1 MSDSNFSWGE
11 EFDEQLWMQELGG
24 DPQEAPGEKAG
35 PAGQRQADTFKM
47 TLRKKARVPKT
58 TEDVIPGNDG
68 SPDEGASS
76 TTQHEQNVNPGQIKD
91 PPQSEPPKPK
101 RRGVKRK
108 AKSGWLYAEDRNT
121 TNIYVSGLPPDTTVD
136 EFIQFMSKFGIILRD
151 PETDEF
157 KVKLYTD
164 DQGNLSGDALCCYSK
179 RESLQRVLTHLDE
192 DHFRGHKLQAEVA
205 APQLV
210 EEYEASSKKR
220 EEDKTQPEQQKQ
232 LDLSAE
238 KKAGQ
243 PRMRHERVVILRNV
257 FQRMD
262 LEGDPMVLN
271 EIRGDLRVECAKFG
285 KIKKLTLFDKH
296 PDSMASVRFRNPEDA
311 DDCVQNLD
319 GRWFRGQKITAETWD
334 GTTDYQVEET
344 TRKREEESSKV
355 MEACPPEPEANAG
368 SGQLNLASTSKSARP
383 STRVRHFSEHP
394 ATSPMNVAGDM
405 APEGPGAEKKS
416 EKPEEETS
424 EEESKAGSIQEE
436 SEEESEES
444 SSDTES
450 SEGGFWER
458 VSDEGDKEPGNND
471 AGKEPLKKKFRKCYP
486 ENRLRNKSDQDGA
499 EKGSED
505 KNDPPKESE
514 ADLEK
519 EEEHSPANQEAADSE
534 NDEEEEDLEMEID
547 EDECVKELKKI
558 LEKELQDL
566 ENAELEDDSSDK
578 ELDEESSETEFKEVE
593 EKTEEDGD
601 DNVFDDKAG
610 EKEDEDQADA
620 KGPEDAGDQEED
632 EAGGMLSEDSEEKKD
647 EEDTAGNVLGDAE
660 LFDENPDE
668 KSFLSYPENPQE
680 EAPVS
685 IGSSFVLSSDD
696 DDI

>member
-1 MSDSNFSWGE
+1 MSDSNLSEGE
-11 EFDEQLWMQELGG
+11 AFDKLWMQELLG
-24 DPQEAPGEKAG
+24 DPQMAPGEKAG
-35 PAGQRQADTFKM
+35 SAGNRQADTPKM
-47 TLRKKARVPKT
+47 NLRKKARIPKT
-58 TEDVIPGNDG
+58 TEDVLPGNAG
-68 SPDEGASS
+68 SPGEGASS
-76 TTQHEQNVNPGQIKD
+76 TAQHEQDVNPGQIKD
-91 PPQSEPPKPK
+91 LPQSEPPKSKK
-101 RRGVKRK
+101 RALKRK
-108 AKSGWLYAEDRNT
+108 AKSGWLSDEDRST

-179 RESLQRVLTHLDE
+179 RELLERVLKHLDE
-192 DHFRGHKLQAEVA
+192 DHLRGHKLQAEVA

-210 EEYEASSKKR
+210 EEYEASTKKW
-220 EEDKTQPEQQKQ
+220 EEDKSPPVQQKQ
-232 LDLSAE
+232 LDLRAE
-238 KKAGQ
+238 KKAGAS
-243 PRMRHERVVILRNV
+243 RMRHERVVILRNV

-296 PDSMASVRFRNPEDA
+296 PDSMASVHFRHPEDA

-344 TRKREEESSKV
+344 TRKTEEESSKGK
-355 MEACPPEPEANAG
+355 ESSSTEPEANTG
-368 SGQLNLASTSKSARP
+368 SGHADLASTSKSARP
-383 STRVRHFSEHP
+383 ATRVRHFSERA
-394 ATSPMNVAGDM
+394 ATSQMNVADEM
-405 APEGPGAEKKS
+405 APEGPGAEKKA
-416 EKPEEETS
+416 EKPEDLAESEETS
-424 EEESKAGSIQEE
+424 EEDSK
-436 SEEESEES
+436 ES
-444 SSDTES
+444 SIHDESGESSLDTES

-458 VSDEGDKEPGNND
+458 VSEEGDKEPGDNG

-486 ENRLRNKSDQDGA
+486 ENRLRKMSDKDEA
-499 EKGSED
+499 EKI
-505 KNDPPKESE
+505 DPPKESE

-519 EEEHSPANQEAADSE
+519 EEHSPENQDDADAE
-534 NDEEEEDLEMEID
+534 NDVEDEDLEMEID

-578 ELDEESSETEFKEVE
+578 ELDEESSETEFKEVG
-593 EKTEEDGD
+593 EKKD
-601 DNVFDDKAG
+601 DDDVSDDKLG

-620 KGPEDAGDQEED
+620 KGLEDAGDQEED
-632 EAGGMLSEDSEEKKD
+632 GAEGIMLSEDSGEKD
-647 EEDTAGNVLGDAE
+647 EGDSARNVLGDAN

-668 KSFLSYPENPQE
+668 KDSLSNLENPQE
-680 EAPVS
+680 DEPVS
-685 IGSSFVLSSDD
+685 IGSSYVLSSDD
-696 DDI
+696 DDDDDDDL